1 MNDLE
6 QRVENALDATK
17 ELIAFFVRVRELHW
31 PAHFHPIA
39 DALIALDIDRATQLY
54 ERIPKVNMGGLLD
67 LFICKQNGHATQ
79 DEARDNQ
86 LYLRLVGQLSTT
98 LDNLHQY
105 VTKEICR
112 PLIAIEKGA

>member
-1 MNDLE
+1 MNELE
-6 QRVENALDATK
+6 ARVENALDATK
-17 ELIAFFVRVRELHW
+17 ELIVFFVRVRELQW

-39 DALIALDIDRATQLY
+39 DALAALDVDKAIQMY

-67 LFICKQNGHATQ
+67 LFICKQNGHTTQ
-79 DEARDNQ
+79 DETRDNQ

-105 VTKEICR
+105 TTREIFR
-112 PLIAIEKGA
+112 PLVAIEKGA